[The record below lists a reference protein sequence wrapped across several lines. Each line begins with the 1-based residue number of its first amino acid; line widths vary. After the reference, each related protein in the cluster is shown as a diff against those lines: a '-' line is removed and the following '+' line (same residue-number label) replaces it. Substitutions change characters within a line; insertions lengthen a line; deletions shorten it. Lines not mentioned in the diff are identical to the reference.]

1 MGVVC
6 FKMAFLKRLK
16 KEYMDLK
23 KNPPPGVVMDDSIM
37 ENNLTKFVDL
47 TVAIDGPALP
57 LIMINVSFSLYIFYY
72 SWVIHISGA
81 EGTLY
86 NGEHFKLNI
95 KFSDKYPF
103 DSPQVHMNNK

>member
-47 TVAIDGPALP
+47 TVAMMDLP
-57 LIMINVSFSLYIFYY
+57 YL
-72 SWVIHISGA
+72 
-81 EGTLY
+81 
-86 NGEHFKLNI
+86 
-95 KFSDKYPF
+95 
-103 DSPQVHMNNK
+103 